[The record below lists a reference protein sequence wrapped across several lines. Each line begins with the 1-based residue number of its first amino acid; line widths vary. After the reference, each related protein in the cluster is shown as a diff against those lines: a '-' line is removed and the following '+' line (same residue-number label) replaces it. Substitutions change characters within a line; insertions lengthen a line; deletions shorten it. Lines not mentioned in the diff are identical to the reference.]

1 MAFWFMTLVLF
12 VTWDTT
18 VSERFTASI
27 FMVNRICIF
36 FLNGGTYL
44 PDYVMSNTQKAHVS

>member
-1 MAFWFMTLVLF
+1 MILVLS

-27 FMVNRICIF
+27 FMVDGVCIF
-36 FLNGGTYL
+36 FLNDDTYL
-44 PDYVMSNTQKAHVS
+44 PDYVVSNTQKARQLSFS